1 MIKSITIKRS
11 TGESLEIELADPE
24 KSGFAIS
31 SIDGLGPTTVTL
43 TTEKVAGLD
52 GTLFSNALLSERQI
66 TMKVI
71 PLFSYGNS
79 VEERRLRC
87 YKAFPL
93 KRPFTLLVKTD
104 TRYAYTTAYVKS
116 IDPDIFSK
124 TEVMNITLVCPDPY
138 FYEYN
143 ATGGTLVT
151 FNGIDDEFEFEFEN
165 DSLNEDMIEF
175 GDIQT
180 NPVRNIIYD
189 GGIDVGITIHLHAL
203 GTATNF
209 SFYNSLT
216 KESMTLDTSKLPGGS
231 LIAGDD
237 IIISTLRGNKTV
249 TLIRDGEKSNVINSL
264 GKKASWFKLTEGD
277 NVFIYDAE
285 TGMTNI
291 QVTLKYVTAY
301 EGV

>member
-31 SIDGLGPTTVTL
+31 SIDGLGPTTVNL

-79 VEERRLRC
+79 VEERRLKC

-124 TEVMNITLVCPDPY
+124 EEVMNITLVCPDPY

-165 DSLNEDMIEF
+165 DSLEEDMIEF

-249 TLIRDGEKSNVINSL
+249 TLIRDGEKSNVINAL
-264 GKKASWFKLTEGD
+264 GKKPSWFKLTEGD
-277 NVFIYDAE
+277 NIFIYDAE

-291 QVTLKYVTAY
+291 QVTLK
-301 EGV
+301 